1 MTSLEVT
8 GIGVLA
14 TCEPGAGHG
23 PLGLIEQAA
32 VVVEGDQVV
41 YAGAAAGAP
50 GGAEQRFDVEGR
62 AVIPGLVDSHTHL
75 IFAGDRASEFAGRM
89 AGRPYQPGGIATTVE
104 ATRAAPLEVL
114 RQRARSLVAAA
125 GAWGTTT
132 VEIKTGYGLTVDAE
146 LAHLSVAASLTAEA
160 TLLGA
165 HLLPP
170 EWSGDRDGY
179 VRLVAEEMV
188 PAAAGTARW
197 CDVFCEEGAFGAD
210 ECRVVLEA
218 ARACGLGL
226 RVHAHQL
233 GRSGGVALACQ
244 MGAAS
249 ADHCTF
255 LDPSDVDAL
264 AGSGTVAT
272 LLPLTEF
279 STRQPYPD
287 GRALLDGG
295 ATVALASNCNPGSGY
310 SVALPLAMALAVR
323 EMGFTVDE
331 AIVAAT
337 RGGAAALRRPDL
349 GALAPGRRADL
360 VVLDAPHPH
369 HLVYQV
375 GMPLAAAAV
384 IGGVPAGRGGISP
397 AGPIPSRG

>member
-1 MTSLEVT
+1 LTSLEVT

-14 TCEPGAGHG
+14 TCQAGAGRG
-23 PLGLIEQAA
+23 PLGLVEVAA
-32 VVVEGDQVV
+32 VVMEGEQVV
-41 YAGAAAGAP
+41 YAGPAAGAP
-50 GGAEQRFDVEGR
+50 GGAERRLDAGGR

-75 IFAGDRASEFAGRM
+75 IFAGDRADEFAQRM
-89 AGRPYQPGGIATTVE
+89 AGRPYRPGGIATTVD
-104 ATRAAPLEVL
+104 ATRAAPSAQL
-114 RQRARSLVAAA
+114 RRRARALIEAARR
-125 GAWGTTT
+125 WGTTT
-132 VEIKTGYGLTVDAE
+132 VEIKTGYGLTVEAE
-146 LAHLSVAASLTAEA
+146 LAHLEVAAGLTPEA

-165 HLLPP
+165 HLVPP
-170 EWSGDRDGY
+170 EWAHEREGY
-179 VRLVAEEMV
+179 VRLVAGEMV

-197 CDVFCEEGAFGAD
+197 CDVFCEEGAFTPD
-210 ECRVVLEA
+210 ECRVVLAA
-218 ARACGLGL
+218 ARAAGLGL

-233 GRSGGVALACQ
+233 GRSGGVALACE

-255 LDPSDVDAL
+255 LDRSDVDAL
-264 AGSGTVAT
+264 AESGTVAT

-287 GRALLDGG
+287 GRALLDAGV
-295 ATVALASNCNPGSGY
+295 TVALASNCNPGSGY

-331 AIVAAT
+331 AILSAT
-337 RGGAAALRRPDL
+337 CGGAAALRRPDL

-369 HLVYQV
+369 HLIYQV
-375 GMPLAAAAV
+375 GMPLAAGAV
-384 IGGVPAGRGGISP
+384 VAGVPVGLAHFPPTAAS
-397 AGPIPSRG
+397 